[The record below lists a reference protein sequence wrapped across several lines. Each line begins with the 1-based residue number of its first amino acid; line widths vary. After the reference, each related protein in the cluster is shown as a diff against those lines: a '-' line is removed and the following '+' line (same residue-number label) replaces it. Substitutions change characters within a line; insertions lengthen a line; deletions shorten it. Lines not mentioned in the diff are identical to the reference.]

1 MSNDRHIVIEGVD
14 MVYERGAQRLHAL
27 DGIDLTI
34 GHGEFVSIIGPS
46 GCGKSTL
53 LRIVGGLQTPTS
65 GQVLI
70 DGRPPRDLQRD
81 KQLGFVFQDPSL
93 LPWRNVLENVRLP
106 LQVNRAQ
113 GSRVKGQGAATS
125 SREQATGDSVGMLV
139 EAVGLAEFGRY
150 YPHQLS
156 GGMQQ
161 RVALARALVTSPS
174 VLLMDEPFGA
184 LDEITR
190 TAMRYELMRVWRG
203 TGKRANGQTGNGGAG
218 GSTVI
223 FVTHSI
229 AEAVLLSDRVV
240 VMSPQPGRVGATL
253 DIDLPRPRNE
263 DIEGDPAFVEYTQHL
278 RSLLRERVYA

>member
-1 MSNDRHIVIEGVD
+1 VSNDRHIVIEGVE
-14 MVYERGAQRLHAL
+14 MVYESGPQRLHAL

-34 GHGEFVSIIGPS
+34 RRGEFVSIIGPS

-53 LRIVGGLQTPTS
+53 LRIIGGLQHPTS
-65 GQVLI
+65 GRVLI

-81 KQLGFVFQDPSL
+81 KQLGVVFQDPSL
-93 LPWRNVLENVRLP
+93 LPWRNVVENVRLP
-106 LQVNRAQ
+106 LQVNK
-113 GSRVKGQGAATS
+113 VQGA
-125 SREQATGDSVGMLV
+125 RGDGQEDVDSLV
-139 EAVGLAEFGRY
+139 DAVGLSEFQRY

-161 RVALARALVTSPS
+161 RVALARSLVTAPS

-190 TAMRYELMRVWRG
+190 TAMRYELMRVWRS
-203 TGKRANGQTGNGGAG
+203 AAG
-218 GSTVI
+218 DRDCTVI

-240 VMSPQPGRVGATL
+240 VMTPQPGQIAATL
-253 DIDLPRPRNE
+253 DITLPRPRTE
-263 DIEGDPAFVEYTQHL
+263 DVEADPAFVEYTHHL
-278 RSLLRERVYA
+278 RSLLREHVPA